1 MVAHRRQS
9 KKQIKITKIKTKQNK
24 ENKKSEKMKK
34 ILFRKKPHE
43 IIMAHEYQI

>member
-9 KKQIKITKIKTKQNK
+9 KKQIKITKIKKKQNK
-24 ENKKSEKMKK
+24 EKKKIEKMKK
-34 ILFRKKPHE
+34 KLFRKKTHE

>member
-9 KKQIKITKIKTKQNK
+9 KKQIKITKIKKNK
-24 ENKKSEKMKK
+24 IKKKKKIEKMKE
-34 ILFRKKPHE
+34 ILFRKKTHE

>member
-9 KKQIKITKIKTKQNK
+9 KKQIKIKIKKNK
-24 ENKKSEKMKK
+24 IKKKKIEKMKK
-34 ILFRKKPHE
+34 ILSRKKTHE